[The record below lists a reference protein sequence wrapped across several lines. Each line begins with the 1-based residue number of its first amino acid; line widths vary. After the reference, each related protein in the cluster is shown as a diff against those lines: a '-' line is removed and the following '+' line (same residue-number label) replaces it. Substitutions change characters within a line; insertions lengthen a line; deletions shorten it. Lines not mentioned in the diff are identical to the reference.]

1 MGCFFS
7 ILQVSGL
14 ARPKFESS
22 SGPFLCVAGSEEKAG
37 CLSLRMGGINKEQE
51 GKNKSNHAYVFRGKF
66 KQGLNIL
73 FPLFAIRNI
82 NPKFTFIFRIIL
94 YESRCR

>member
-1 MGCFFS
+1 
-7 ILQVSGL
+7 
-14 ARPKFESS
+14 
-22 SGPFLCVAGSEEKAG
+22 
-37 CLSLRMGGINKEQE
+37 
-51 GKNKSNHAYVFRGKF
+51 
-66 KQGLNIL
+66 L